1 MTASFGTAI
10 AMLEVVL
17 SAILGAYLQPP
28 ANQATPPGK
37 PRGTAPQT
45 TRGRPTC
52 PALPPS
58 ELPGAPP
65 QAGPLPVQRE
75 RPARRPEMADVDAL
89 CVADPDPAGQRL
101 MHVPEEQVTRPAP
114 AHRIQQGLAAPL
126 HSPGDRVV
134 EQLGHGRRDVR
145 A

>member
-37 PRGTAPQT
+37 PRDTAPQT
-45 TRGRPTC
+45 TRGRPTY

-58 ELPGAPP
+58 ELPGAPRKP
-65 QAGPLPVQRE
+65 AHYQSSAKGRPV
-75 RPARRPEMADVDAL
+75 ARKWPT
-89 CVADPDPAGQRL
+89 L
-101 MHVPEEQVTRPAP
+101 MHSVSPIRTR
-114 AHRIQQGLAAPL
+114 LA
-126 HSPGDRVV
+126 S
-134 EQLGHGRRDVR
+134 
-145 A
+145 